1 MTRLKRAILPIGLAI
16 ILAVAAR
23 LVNQEI
29 ETAGI
34 IIAAAFGLGIG
45 AALNNF
51 IFKEKKSEE
60 KN

>member
-1 MTRLKRAILPIGLAI
+1 MLKRAILPIGLAI
-16 ILAVAAR
+16 ILAVVAK

-29 ETAGI
+29 EVAGI
-34 IIAAAFGLGIG
+34 LIAAAFGLGVG

-51 IFKEKKSEE
+51 VFKEKKSEE

>member
-1 MTRLKRAILPIGLAI
+1 MKRAILPIGLAI
-16 ILAVAAR
+16 ILVIVAK

-29 ETAGI
+29 EVAGI

-45 AALNNF
+45 AALNSF